1 MSATFEGNRMKL
13 AALLLALLPLA
24 CNSPDSPEANRPDDS
39 NAPAAK
45 DTSNRDPAHADPASA
60 SIESA
65 ATGARQRDIEQA
77 IRQARAELNQA
88 GGWNAWAEDLAPFR
102 AGVREAIQGKW
113 PWPAKENFVFQGKAV
128 RLMLA
133 DEVPTRSAVHP
144 REVIVDLHEQLR
156 ERNIDLILVLV
167 PDKLSVYPDY
177 LCDRVPDGLS
187 PNLAVKKFML
197 QLLEDG
203 VEVVDLHRVMARRRQ
218 QDDTQP
224 LYYDRDSHWRNRG
237 ARLAAA
243 AIAERLAR
251 YDFIPDQDER
261 IAYATRE
268 HTRTDGHKADH
279 VRIVV
284 RQDTGQTYQS
294 VDDSPVIL
302 TGDSFS
308 MYNMHLE
315 GHLPAHVARHIGMPL
330 TYLCQSGL
338 GPTVPVELA
347 RLERSKGYLQG
358 RRVVVWTFVT
368 RSLLTDTWRK
378 ATLPGGASDPGD
390 DIASARAAGVVEE
403 ISPRPR
409 TDADYPDYVMKL
421 RVGKLTG
428 PDAKALAG
436 GQAVVH
442 VLAMKD
448 RKLLEAAKVRVG
460 ERLEMTVTSWSKV
473 EGTHGRT
480 ASGSL
485 DDPET
490 EASLPHLW
498 GEQVQI
504 SQRQEPKEK

>member
-1 MSATFEGNRMKL
+1 MSAMSEGNRMKL
-13 AALLLALLPLA
+13 AALLLVLLPLA
-24 CNSPDSPEANRPDDS
+24 CDSPDSPQAKRTDDS
-39 NAPAAK
+39 NTPAAPE
-45 DTSNRDPAHADPASA
+45 TSKGDPAEENPGSGSA
-60 SIESA
+60 EA
-65 ATGARQRDIEQA
+65 AANSARQRDIEQA
-77 IRQARAELNQA
+77 IKQARAELNQA
-88 GGWNAWAEDLAPFR
+88 GGWDAWAQKLVPFR
-102 AGVREAIQGKW
+102 AGVREATRGKW
-113 PWPAKENFVFQGKAV
+113 PWPAKKDFVFQGKAV

-218 QDDTQP
+218 QDNTQP

-243 AIAERLAR
+243 AIAERLGR
-251 YDFIPDQDER
+251 YDFIPNEDER
-261 IAYATRE
+261 LAYATRE

-279 VRIVV
+279 VQIVV
-284 RQDTGQTYQS
+284 RQDTGQTYQG

-347 RLERSKGYLQG
+347 RLERSGGYLQG

-368 RSLLTDTWRK
+368 RSLLTDSWRK
-378 ATLPGGASDPGD
+378 ATLPGGASSQGD
-390 DIASARAAGVVEE
+390 DIESARATCVVEE
-403 ISPRPR
+403 VSPRPR

-421 RVGKLTG
+421 RAGKLTG
-428 PDAKALAG
+428 PNAKPLAG

-448 RKLLEAAKVRVG
+448 RKLLEVAKVRVG
-460 ERLEMTVTSWSKV
+460 DRLEMTVTSWSKV
-473 EGTHGRT
+473 QDTHGRT

-498 GEQVQI
+498 AEKVQI
-504 SQRQEPKEK
+504 VQPQQRHRQ